1 MSDYDD
7 YERREEFNR
16 EMDRQYEN
24 FQEDLKIEHE
34 RAEETSKT
42 AETLIRGGNA
52 RAAAALYGYD
62 IGADAAQTS
71 DDPPAGDT
79 PDPPPATLFEAHNR
93 LMTAIMIAGGKR
105 QEVIDALDARS
116 DWDSGYRQ
124 ALIELL
130 RGIDLSSADDYKRLG
145 SFMDKLGDDNA
156 GVWLALQPF
165 YSALL
170 DVDSARDWVTLRS

>member
-16 EMDRQYEN
+16 EMDRQHEN
-24 FQEDLKIEHE
+24 FEEDLKIEHE
-34 RAEETSKT
+34 RSEETSRM

-62 IGADAAQTS
+62 IGAEAPQ
-71 DDPPAGDT
+71 AGDDT
-79 PDPPPATLFEAHNR
+79 PAEPTADPPPATLIEARSR
-93 LMTAIMIAGGKR
+93 LMTAIMVAGGKR
-105 QEVIDALDARS
+105 QAVIDAVNVRY
-116 DWDSGYRQ
+116 DWDSGYRA

-130 RGIDLSSADDYKRLG
+130 KGTNPWSEDDYKRLG

-156 GVWLALQPF
+156 DVWLVLNPF
-165 YSALL
+165 YSAML
-170 DVDSARDWVTLRS
+170 DVDSARGWVELRS